1 MKVTINNS
9 DSGSTVRTNLN
20 NMFTELYNAI
30 DNYIQLLNVSANTS
44 QAIPANTKVKS
55 IAINVISGTPTVN
68 IGTTDGAGEII
79 ITSLHS
85 GFNEFI
91 VDEYYATGATYYIDA
106 SGGTVSIGIEI
117 KQTSF

>member
-9 DSGSTVRTNLN
+9 DSGNVVRTALN
-20 NMFTELYNAI
+20 NMFTELYNVI
-30 DNYIQLLNVSANTS
+30 NNYIQLLNVSTNTS
-44 QAIPANTKVKS
+44 QVIPANTKVKS
-55 IAINVISGTPTVN
+55 ISINVVSGTPTVN
-68 IGTTDGAGEII
+68 IGTTDGAGDII
-79 ITSLHS
+79 ITTLLS

-91 VDEYYATGATYYIDA
+91 VDEYYPTGATFYIDV